1 MVALSTVFVALM
13 LSLLVTR
20 IATVAL
26 TATGLARESA
36 RFQARSAFTGV
47 GFTTS
52 ETESVVNHPV
62 RRRIVLLLMLL
73 GNVGLV
79 AIAASLLLSFTNAE
93 PGERQ
98 TRLLLL
104 LAGLGVSW
112 WLAKSQAVDRV
123 LTRIISWSLT
133 RWTDVEVRDYA
144 NLLQLSGDYGV
155 SELEVQ
161 SDDWVANRTLEELRL
176 RDEGIAILGVRR
188 PDGQFIGVPRGGTRL
203 LPGDTLILYGRTGA
217 LAELDRREAGEKGD
231 LAHAR
236 AVKRL
241 QE

>member
-1 MVALSTVFVALM
+1 MAALSTVFVALI
-13 LSLLVTR
+13 LSLLITR
-20 IATVAL
+20 VATVAL

-52 ETESVVNHPV
+52 ETENVVSHPV
-62 RRRIVLLLMLL
+62 RRRIILLLMLL

-79 AIAASLLLSFTNAE
+79 AIAASLLLSFTSAD

-98 TRLLLL
+98 ARLLLL
-104 LAGLGVSW
+104 IGGLGVSW
-112 WLAKSQAVDRV
+112 WLAKSEAVDRV
-123 LTRIISWSLT
+123 LTRLISRGLR

-144 NLLQLSGDYGV
+144 NLLQLAGDYGV

-161 SDDWVANRTLEELRL
+161 RDDWVADRTLEELRL
-176 RDEGIAILGVRR
+176 REEGIAILGVRR
-188 PDGQFIGVPRGGTRL
+188 ADGRFIGVPKGATRI
-203 LPGDTLILYGRTGA
+203 LPGDTLILYGRTAA
-217 LAELDRREAGEKGD
+217 LAELDSRETGQEGD
-231 LAHAR
+231 QAHAR
-236 AVKRL
+236 AVERQ